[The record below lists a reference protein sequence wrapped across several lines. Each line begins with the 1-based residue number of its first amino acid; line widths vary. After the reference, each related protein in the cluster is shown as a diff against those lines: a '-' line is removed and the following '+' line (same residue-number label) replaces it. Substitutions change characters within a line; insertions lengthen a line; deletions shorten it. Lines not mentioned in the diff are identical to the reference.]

1 MNLSSETAEKT
12 GKATCMKPLMLLL
25 LLPGILL
32 AVSINTQIGFTG
44 EPTVSLRTITQAFNT
59 VGYRFELKSLSVENG
74 SGELAGT
81 ALGNRPFLPAV
92 LAENLKEQ
100 GIRIESAHV
109 DQNRLIMVLNTQNAF
124 WNAPL
129 LGSDEGSELKR
140 MNSAQWFR
148 VEEGQSIR
156 IQPPYVGKW
165 YPEIAVLDASMH
177 LLASYRSLEPKD
189 EFQSELP
196 SSAYYLKISNTQGM
210 KVLKEGMWIES
221 MSLGR

>member
-12 GKATCMKPLMLLL
+12 GKEYSMKRFTPF
-25 LLPGILL
+25 LL
-32 AVSINTQIGFTG
+32 APSILFGVSINTQIGFTG
-44 EPTVSLRTITQAFNT
+44 EPTVSLRTITQAFNAI
-59 VGYRFELKSLSVENG
+59 GYRFDVRSFTIENG
-74 SGELAGT
+74 AGELQGSAS
-81 ALGNRPFLPAV
+81 GNKTFTPAV
-92 LAENLKEQ
+92 LGENLKEQ
-100 GIRIESAHV
+100 GIRIDSAHV
-109 DQNRLIMVLNTQNAF
+109 DQNGLIMVLNTQNAF

-140 MNSAQWFR
+140 VTSAQWFR

-196 SSAYYLKISNTQGM
+196 PSAYYLKISNAQGM

-221 MSLGR
+221 MSPGR